1 MPRRTRSSG
10 TSSLRPS
17 AGTWW
22 KLLGAAG
29 VAGLVATG
37 ALTVRQER
45 RRAAY
50 TPDEIRERLHRRH
63 AEAEAELAR
72 REVVLDATAN
82 PPRTL
87 RQRLDL
93 AARRHGHEFG
103 RDRGHRPGHGEA
115 PDPRRDGGAR
125 RDAGARR
132 WLRTSTRL
140 ARLLPASARPVA
152 TSPDLQ

>member
-1 MPRRTRSSG
+1 MPRRCDTLDMASRTTFRTRS
-10 TSSLRPS
+10 LPRPS

-50 TPDEIRERLHRRH
+50 TPDEIRDRLHQRH

-72 REVVLDATAN
+72 REVVLDATATTS
-82 PPRTL
+82 RTV
-87 RQRLDL
+87 RERLDL
-93 AARRHGHEFG
+93 TLRRHRHHLPPSLARR
-103 RDRGHRPGHGEA
+103 RPGGS
-115 PDPRRDGGAR
+115 DDR
-125 RDAGARR
+125 
-132 WLRTSTRL
+132 S
-140 ARLLPASARPVA
+140 
-152 TSPDLQ
+152 

>member
-1 MPRRTRSSG
+1 MAERRGRCCGRVEAASG
-10 TSSLRPS
+10 TRRCHTLDMASRTSTSTGSSLMPS

-50 TPDEIRERLHRRH
+50 TPDEIRDRLHQRH

-82 PPRTL
+82 PPRTV
-87 RQRLDL
+87 RERLDL
-93 AARRHGHEFG
+93 VLRRHRHQL
-103 RDRGHRPGHGEA
+103 P
-115 PDPRRDGGAR
+115 P
-125 RDAGARR
+125 
-132 WLRTSTRL
+132 SL
-140 ARLLPASARPVA
+140 ARLMPGDDEADAVRGV
-152 TSPDLQ
+152 QKG

>member
-1 MPRRTRSSG
+1 MAPRMTSST
-10 TSSLRPS
+10 TSSLLPS

-50 TPDEIRERLHRRH
+50 TPDEIRDRLHQRH

-72 REVVLDATAN
+72 REVVLDAALDT
-82 PPRTL
+82 PRTL
-87 RQRLDL
+87 AQRLDL
-93 AARRHGHEFG
+93 LARRY
-103 RDRGHRPGHGEA
+103 RNQLPPSLA
-115 PDPRRDGGAR
+115 
-125 RDAGARR
+125 R
-132 WLRTSTRL
+132 WLPGDDEADEACE
-140 ARLLPASARPVA
+140 AR
-152 TSPDLQ
+152 QH